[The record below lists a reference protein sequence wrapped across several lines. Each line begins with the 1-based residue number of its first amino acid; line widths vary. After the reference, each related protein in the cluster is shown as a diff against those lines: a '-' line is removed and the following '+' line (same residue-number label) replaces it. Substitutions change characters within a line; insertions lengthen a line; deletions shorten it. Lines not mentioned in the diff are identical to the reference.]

1 MTPEKN
7 FTAKFTNKHP
17 RLPGVMPIWHGA
29 VDEAQFR
36 SLCEQVKHDGGK
48 LLALWGSDEQTRG
61 NGYELHT
68 ALVTA
73 SGMLCLSL
81 PISATH
87 PAYPDVSDLFP
98 AASRMQRAVIDLLG
112 LHPTGADDQR
122 KWLRHASW
130 PADLHPLR
138 KSFDANGHINKYNPD
153 RGSIHAQLPNP
164 RCALPNPPP
173 ASEKLLAGHPE
184 EGTNE
189 SLRDISINSL
199 HPTETDAY
207 PFIQVSGDGVHEI
220 PVGPV
225 HAGTIEPGHFRFSI
239 IGDRVLRLEER
250 LGYKHK
256 GIEKRFESMN
266 LEQGAKLAGRIS
278 GDSTVAYAWAYAQA
292 VESVTG
298 TTPSARA
305 QFLRGVFL
313 EIERIHNHLGDLG
326 YLGNDVALAFGFAQ
340 FWILKEDLLRV
351 LGELFGHRYMM
362 DIVIP
367 GGVAC
372 DIDANGCER
381 LLQALTHIE
390 RGTNKLKDIYDEHSG
405 TQDRFLTTGRVTPD
419 LAAQL
424 GLTGLPGRASGQAWD
439 LRADFPCA
447 PYDALEVRMSTHRNG
462 DVAARV
468 ILRFEEISESIR
480 LIRDI
485 LNRLP
490 EGSLVETVADAPD
503 GKLGI
508 GWVEGWRGEIMVAL
522 HTGKNNSIHRLHP
535 HDPSWQNWP
544 VLEHAIIGNIVP
556 DFPLINKSFNLS
568 YSGQDL

>member
-1 MTPEKN
+1 MTP
-7 FTAKFTNKHP
+7 ADFTNKFP
-17 RLPGVMPIWHGA
+17 PLPGAMPVWQGT
-29 VDEAQFR
+29 VDETQFR
-36 SLCEQVKHDGGK
+36 SLCEQIRQEGGR
-48 LLALWGSDEQTRG
+48 LLALWGSDEQLRG
-61 NGYELHT
+61 AGYAVHV
-68 ALVTA
+68 ALVNA
-73 SGMLCLSL
+73 EGMLCLTL
-81 PISATH
+81 PVDSAR
-87 PAYPDVSDLFP
+87 PAYPDISDLYP
-98 AASRMQRAVIDLLG
+98 AANRMQRAVIDLLG

-130 PADLHPLR
+130 PADQHPLR
-138 KSFDANGHINKYNPD
+138 KSFDAKAA
-153 RGSIHAQLPNP
+153 HATT
-164 RCALPNPPP
+164 A
-173 ASEKLLAGHPE
+173 
-184 EGTNE
+184 
-189 SLRDISINSL
+189 
-199 HPTETDAY
+199 DAY
-207 PFIQVSGDGVHEI
+207 PFVNVSGDGVHEI

-250 LGYKHK
+250 LGYTHK

-266 LEQGAKLAGRIS
+266 LQQGAKLAGRIS

-292 VESVTG
+292 VESLSG

-305 QFLRGVFL
+305 LALRAVML
-313 EIERIHNHLGDLG
+313 ELERIHNHLGDLG

-351 LGELFGHRYMM
+351 IGELFAHRYMM
-362 DIVIP
+362 DKIIP

-372 DIDANGCER
+372 DLSAQGSEKLR
-381 LLQALTHIE
+381 SMLTHIE
-390 RGTNKLKDIYDEHSG
+390 QGTARLREIYDEHSG
-405 TQDRFLTTGRVTPD
+405 AQDRFLTTGKVAPE

-439 LRADFPCA
+439 VRADFPCP
-447 PYDALEVRMSTHRNG
+447 PYDKLDVQMATHRNG
-462 DVAARV
+462 DVAARI
-468 ILRFEEISESIR
+468 ILRFEEISVSIS
-480 LIRDI
+480 LIREI
-485 LNRLP
+485 LRVLP
-490 EGSLVETVADAPD
+490 AGSLVENIADVPD

-508 GWVEGWRGEIMVAL
+508 GWIEGWRGEIMLAL
-522 HTGKNNSIHRLHP
+522 HSGKNNSIHRLHP

>member
-1 MTPEKN
+1 MTP
-7 FTAKFTNKHP
+7 ADFTNKFP
-17 RLPGVMPIWHGA
+17 PLPGAMSIWHGT
-29 VDEAQFR
+29 VDDTQFR
-36 SLCEQVKHDGGK
+36 SLCEQVRKEGGR
-48 LLALWGSDEQTRG
+48 LLALWGSDEQPRG
-61 NGYELHT
+61 AGYALHV
-68 ALVTA
+68 ALVNA
-73 SGMLCLSL
+73 SGMLCLTL
-81 PISATH
+81 PLDAAR

-138 KSFDANGHINKYNPD
+138 KSFDAKAVY
-153 RGSIHAQLPNP
+153 
-164 RCALPNPPP
+164 
-173 ASEKLLAGHPE
+173 
-184 EGTNE
+184 
-189 SLRDISINSL
+189 
-199 HPTETDAY
+199 PTEADAY
-207 PFIQVSGDGVHEI
+207 PFVTVSGDGVHEI

-266 LEQGAKLAGRIS
+266 LQQGAKLAGRIS

-292 VESVTG
+292 VESLAG
-298 TTPSARA
+298 TAPPERA
-305 QFLRGVFL
+305 LALRAVML
-313 EIERIHNHLGDLG
+313 ELERIHNHLGDLG

-351 LGELFGHRYMM
+351 IGELFGHRYMM
-362 DIVIP
+362 DKIIP

-372 DIDANGCER
+372 DIDVHGSEKLR
-381 LLQALTHIE
+381 STLTHIE
-390 RGTNKLKDIYDEHSG
+390 QEAARLREIYDEHSG
-405 TQDRFLTTGRVTPD
+405 AQDRFLTTGRVTPE

-424 GLTGLPGRASGQAWD
+424 GLTGLPGRASAQSWD

-447 PYDALEVRMSTHRNG
+447 PYDQLNVAMATHRNG

-468 ILRFEEISESIR
+468 ILRFEELNESIR
-480 LIRDI
+480 IIRDI
-485 LNRLP
+485 LNKLP
-490 EGSLVETVADAPD
+490 AGSLVESVADIPD

-522 HTGKNNSIHRLHP
+522 HSGIDNGIHRLHP

>member
-1 MTPEKN
+1 MTPAE
-7 FTAKFTNKHP
+7 FTSKFP
-17 RLPGVMPIWHGA
+17 RLPGAMPIWHGT
-29 VDEAQFR
+29 VDETRLRQ
-36 SLCEQVKHDGGK
+36 LCEQVKHDGGR
-48 LLALWGSDEQTRG
+48 LLALWGSDEQPRG
-61 NGYELHT
+61 EGYAVHV
-68 ALVTA
+68 ALVNA
-73 SGMLCLSL
+73 AGMLCLSL
-81 PISATH
+81 PLDAVR
-87 PAYPDVSDLFP
+87 PAYPDISDLFP

-130 PADLHPLR
+130 PAGQHPLR
-138 KSFDANGHINKYNPD
+138 KSFDA
-153 RGSIHAQLPNP
+153 HAV
-164 RCALPNPPP
+164 
-173 ASEKLLAGHPE
+173 
-184 EGTNE
+184 
-189 SLRDISINSL
+189 
-199 HPTETDAY
+199 HPTEADAY
-207 PFIQVSGDGVHEI
+207 PFVTVTGDGVHEI

-239 IGDRVLRLEER
+239 IGDRVLRLEQR
-250 LGYKHK
+250 LGYTHK

-266 LEQGAKLAGRIS
+266 LAQGAKLAGRIS

-292 VESVTG
+292 VESLGG
-298 TTPSARA
+298 TAPSARA
-305 QFLRGVFL
+305 LAMRAVLL
-313 EIERIHNHLGDLG
+313 ELERIHNHLGDLG

-340 FWILKEDLLRV
+340 FWILKEDLLR
-351 LGELFGHRYMM
+351 LNGELFGHRYLM
-362 DIVIP
+362 DKIIP

-372 DIDANGCER
+372 DIDAHGSEKLR
-381 LLQALTHIE
+381 GTLTHIE
-390 RGTNKLKDIYDEHSG
+390 QVTAKLREIYDEHTG
-405 TQDRFLTTGRVTPD
+405 AQDRFLSTGKVAPE

-447 PYDALEVRMSTHRNG
+447 PYDQLDVLMATHRNG

-468 ILRFEEISESIR
+468 ILRFEELGESIR

-485 LNRLP
+485 LSKLP
-490 EGSLVETVADAPD
+490 SGSLVEAVADAPD

-522 HTGKNNSIHRLHP
+522 HSGKNNSIHRLHP